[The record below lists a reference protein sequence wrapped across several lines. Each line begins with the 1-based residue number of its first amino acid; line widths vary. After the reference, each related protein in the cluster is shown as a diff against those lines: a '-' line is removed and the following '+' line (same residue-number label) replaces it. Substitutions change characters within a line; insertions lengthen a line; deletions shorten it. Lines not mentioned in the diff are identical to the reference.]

1 MPRNHRMQDREEKR
15 SLIIDA
21 AQQLFLRDG
30 YEATSM
36 TRLAKAASIAANT
49 IYWYFKDKDDVLI
62 AVLNKELSARL
73 ANYLQQSFDQ
83 MSERLLWVVNQ
94 LELVSPLVSTVH
106 ARAQLAPAIQVWHVQ
121 FHHLIDAMLRVELDA
136 VGIAADHIDAVMNI
150 WVFTIEGLLTHSMTA
165 TQKQQI
171 CQILSLGIS
180 QHISVNTEPSDQ
192 HSH

>member
-36 TRLAKAASIAANT
+36 TRLANAASIAANT

-62 AVLNKELSARL
+62 AVLDRELSARL
-73 ANYLQQSFDQ
+73 ADYLKQSFEN
-83 MSERLLWVVNQ
+83 MTARLLWVVNQ
-94 LELVSPLVSTVH
+94 LQLVSSLVSTVH
-106 ARAQLAPAIQVWHVQ
+106 ARAQLAPSIHGWHEQ
-121 FHHLIDAMLRVELDA
+121 FHRLIEAMLRVELEGA
-136 VGIAADHIDAVMNI
+136 GIATDHISAVMNI

-165 TQKQQI
+165 SQQQQV
-171 CQILSLGIS
+171 CQILSLGIA
-180 QHISVNTEPSDQ
+180 QQAALNTAS
-192 HSH
+192 SN